1 MTVMSEIGKEYGTA
15 LFMVACE
22 VGEKK
27 MYADAL
33 ERVKRVFEEQPE
45 YEQFLSSPSI
55 PLKERMDAV
64 EQAFGASVPEHVL
77 CYLLLLCEKGR
88 MDCFLRSVEEYNAL
102 YDASE
107 HISDVR
113 VTSAVALTDAEKQK
127 LERKLTTVLGGEINA
142 LYAVDES
149 LLGGLMVEADGKIMD
164 GSLRRRLHE
173 VKDVM
178 NI

>member
-1 MTVMSEIGKEYGTA
+1 
-15 LFMVACE
+15 
-22 VGEKK
+22 
-27 MYADAL
+27 
-33 ERVKRVFEEQPE
+33 
-45 YEQFLSSPSI
+45 
-55 PLKERMDAV
+55 
-64 EQAFGASVPEHVL
+64 
-77 CYLLLLCEKGR
+77 
-88 MDCFLRSVEEYNAL
+88 MDCFLRSVEEDNAL

-127 LERKLTTVLGGEINA
+127 LESKLTAVLGGEINA
-142 LYAVDES
+142 LYVVDES